1 MKNSTA
7 LKDEGQKEKLQALL
21 DNVYEDKEYSYK
33 GFSIVPSDG
42 FDNIE
47 EDKPKEHSKPE
58 IKIPTSAP
66 HEIKVTQEVPFR
78 SNLKSE
84 GQEKV
89 DHKIIASLLNDLKCN
104 FMTYFLMVI
113 LCILA
118 LIKVCQVQQTRNL
131 IASYNEVRTTNENLE
146 RQWLDL
152 TAMVE
157 TLTLHSTIRQNAKED
172 LQMVNPKTEDEQ
184 VIILRR

>member
-7 LKDEGQKEKLQALL
+7 LKDEGQKEKLQSLL

-42 FDNIE
+42 FDSFE
-47 EDKPKEHSKPE
+47 EEKPKEHVKPE
-58 IKIPTSAP
+58 VKRSPVTS
-66 HEIKVTQEVPFR
+66 HEIKVTKEVPFR

-84 GQEKV
+84 GQERV
-89 DHKIIASLLNDLKCN
+89 DHKIVATILEDLRRN
-104 FMTYFLMVI
+104 FMTYFLMLL
-113 LCILA
+113 LCALA
-118 LIKVCQVQQTRNL
+118 LFKVFQVQQTRNL

-157 TLTLHSTIRQNAKED
+157 TLTLHSTIRQNAKEE